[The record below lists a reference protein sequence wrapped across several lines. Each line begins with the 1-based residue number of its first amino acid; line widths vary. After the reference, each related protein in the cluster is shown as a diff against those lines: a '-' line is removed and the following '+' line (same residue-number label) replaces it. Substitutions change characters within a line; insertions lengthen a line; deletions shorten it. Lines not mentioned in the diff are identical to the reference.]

1 MTRMATGR
9 AAREAVQES
18 FGEGGRDRFRDKRP
32 KEPRPLKTAYAGTAH
47 TGGQRT
53 RRVAGWVTRGLSSVL
68 ALSLALVLASG
79 SHVAAAA
86 ETPADTAGAPEPAAP
101 SALAALVP
109 EALSLSLAK
118 GLDEKLIQSGSIA
131 SAGGGGLSLYW
142 AADTHRWFSLFRVD
156 DSRIELHASRL
167 HGEHRGRR
175 DRLEVLALSSVWRWT
190 LDARGHLWGEAG
202 VGLAKLSD
210 ERFEVVRMAGT
221 DVFALQ
227 AGLHWTLDAAG
238 NWALAMRYRH
248 YSNGYTRSPN
258 PGVDYADL
266 ALTWRF

>member
-1 MTRMATGR
+1 MSGCVAW
-9 AAREAVQES
+9 
-18 FGEGGRDRFRDKRP
+18 
-32 KEPRPLKTAYAGTAH
+32 
-47 TGGQRT
+47 
-53 RRVAGWVTRGLSSVL
+53 RRLGLSLLFGVL
-68 ALSLALVLASG
+68 SPAVVASEP
-79 SHVAAAA
+79 AA
-86 ETPADTAGAPEPAAP
+86 EAAPEPSP
-101 SALAALVP
+101 WSVLVP

-131 SAGGGGLSLYW
+131 SAGGAGLSLHW
-142 AADTHRWFSLFRVD
+142 AADTHRWFSLFGVD

-175 DRLEVLALSSVWRWT
+175 DRLEVLALSSVWRWS
-190 LDARGHLWGEAG
+190 LDAQGHLWGEAG
-202 VGLAKLSD
+202 VGLARLSD

-227 AGLHWTLDAAG
+227 GGLHWTLDEAG
-238 NWALAMRYRH
+238 AWALALRYRH